1 MNEVVI
7 VSASRTPIGDFLGA
21 LKDLNCVELGV
32 IALKAAMEQAKID
45 PKLIEELVCGN
56 PDMAGAKS
64 NPGRQVAV
72 NAGCGWDTVACTINQ
87 QCVSS

>member
-7 VSASRTPIGDFLGA
+7 VSGMRTPVGDLLGA

-32 IALKAAMEQAKID
+32 IVLKAAMEQAKIE
-45 PKLIEELVCGN
+45 PTLIEEVVCGN

-64 NPGRQVAV
+64 NPEDR
-72 NAGCGWDTVACTINQ
+72 
-87 QCVSS
+87 